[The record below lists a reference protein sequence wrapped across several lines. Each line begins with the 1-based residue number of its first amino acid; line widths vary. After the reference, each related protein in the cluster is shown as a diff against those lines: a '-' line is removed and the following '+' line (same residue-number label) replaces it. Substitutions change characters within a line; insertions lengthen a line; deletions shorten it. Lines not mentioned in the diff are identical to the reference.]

1 MLGVPGWHTSTI
13 SDETGRDGGSGGCH
27 GVELFAVL
35 TQLALQQ
42 QHFVLQMPLLSPGG
56 QQSQKVSQSTTPHS
70 LQLSQ
75 YHAVHIPGYP

>member
-1 MLGVPGWHTSTI
+1 MRSVPGWQTI
-13 SDETGRDGGSGGCH
+13 TIGDETGRDGGSGGRH

-42 QHFVLQMPLLSPGG
+42 QHFILQTLLLSPGG
-56 QQSQKVSQSTTPHS
+56 EQSQKVSQSTTPHS

-75 YHAVHIPGYP
+75 